1 MLKQMEID
9 RIAKIL
15 SLVPLFNSLN
25 PSDLKDCAFLAQE
38 RLIKPSTLLF
48 RQGNQATTLF
58 VVIDG
63 QFRASE
69 ITPDGREILHRFL
82 GPGDMLGGMAAV
94 GDMKYPISALA
105 VAPSRVLTWTTAVVH
120 RLMEKHP
127 KMALNAM
134 RLMVQRIQEFQQRCI
149 ELSTQRVEQRIA
161 RAIARLASQTGRRVA
176 DGVLLDVALS
186 RQDLAEMT
194 GTTLFTVS
202 RQLNQ
207 WRVAGL
213 VRLGRRRVTLLRP
226 HELMRIA
233 EDLPSTSGSP
243 ASDKLSGK
251 HPYPN

>member
-1 MLKQMEID
+1 MPEQTKID

-15 SLVPLFNSLN
+15 SLVPLFSSLN
-25 PSDLKDCAFLAQE
+25 PSDLRDCALLAQE

-58 VVIDG
+58 VVIKG

-94 GDMKYPISALA
+94 GDMKYPISAVA
-105 VAPSRVLTWTTAVVH
+105 VEPSCVLTWTTTAVH

-127 KMALNAM
+127 KIARNAM

-149 ELSTQRVEQRIA
+149 DLSTQRVEQRIA

-186 RQDLAEMT
+186 RRDLAEMT

-202 RQLNQ
+202 RILNQ

-213 VRLGRRRVTLLRP
+213 VRLDRRRVTLLRP

-233 EDLPSTSGSP
+233 EDLPSASGPP
-243 ASDKLSGK
+243 ASPKPSAN
-251 HPYPN
+251 HPDLN